1 MVRWKVS
8 KRYTRRRVYQE
19 IYQHSEDESF
29 RDNET
34 DSEEDDR
41 KPEESSSY
49 KPRPDGEHEGNYR
62 NPMIRM
68 AYFSLMIVVVV
79 FHPGILVLAFLIE
92 MFVYYKNRNYYTREQ
107 EKKANGLL
115 SPSMTTILQNRV
127 KFKEKMSR
135 VSNKNP
141 GVLSYEV
148 LRSGSASFRQAAAQE
163 VSKCLNKVGHF
174 CLNILAFTDFA
185 VALMVTISPNGD
197 KLSPEIMFV
206 FYTAAMWM
214 QLATIRYRSIIPLV
228 LSVLIE
234 IAAYTWVTVAGV
246 KFITR
251 VHENVNDASIIGV
264 KDYFFFFFFSTVT
277 IVRLV
282 FAVVLFRLLKFKTPH
297 FSFANT
303 VFLKPIN
310 TPVTFS
316 SIMAPQ
322 ELDPTNPYYPQTVYN
337 NNNKPAKN
345 HLLDRS
351 LV

>member
-1 MVRWKVS
+1 
-8 KRYTRRRVYQE
+8 
-19 IYQHSEDESF
+19 
-29 RDNET
+29 
-34 DSEEDDR
+34 
-41 KPEESSSY
+41 
-49 KPRPDGEHEGNYR
+49 
-62 NPMIRM
+62 
-68 AYFSLMIVVVV
+68 
-79 FHPGILVLAFLIE
+79 
-92 MFVYYKNRNYYTREQ
+92 
-107 EKKANGLL
+107 
-115 SPSMTTILQNRV
+115 
-127 KFKEKMSR
+127 MSR